1 MKFLSEEQKLDIFH
15 NNCRHVAPGFAKL
28 AG

>member
-1 MKFLSEEQKLDIFH
+1 MSFLNEEQKLDIFH
-15 NNCRHVAPGFAKL
+15 NNCKHVAPGFAKI